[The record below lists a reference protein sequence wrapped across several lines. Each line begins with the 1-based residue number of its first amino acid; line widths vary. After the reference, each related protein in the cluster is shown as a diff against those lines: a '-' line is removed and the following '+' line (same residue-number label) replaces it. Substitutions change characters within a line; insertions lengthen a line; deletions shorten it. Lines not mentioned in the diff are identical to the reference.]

1 MTLQDEL
8 MNLEDK
14 IAYSRQFYNDTV
26 YSYMNKLEMFPS
38 SIIAS
43 IFNFEPYGYF
53 EVDEEDKK
61 NVQVKF

>member
-1 MTLQDEL
+1 
-8 MNLEDK
+8 
-14 IAYSRQFYNDTV
+14 
-26 YSYMNKLEMFPS
+26 MNKLEMFPS